1 MFSGVLHLPFKEYG
15 RSATGCPLRY
25 IPCDGD
31 CHLLVIAGI
40 HGEEPETTFLLSRAL
55 RLCGC
60 TMEHTAFVLCA
71 NPDGITLGTRA
82 NANGVDLNRNFPTSN
97 WSSEPVHVRSVLE
110 AERDTELS
118 PGKAAGSEPETQAL
132 VRLIEEL
139 APKAILSMHAP
150 IGCIDAPEKSP
161 LVQSLCETFR
171 LPWKPDIGY
180 PTPGSLGTWCK
191 EGRADDLQN
200 RPECVT
206 LELPRLSPEA
216 LYERYGKD
224 FAKWLKKCVMCSVKC
239 EMKKE

>member
-55 RLCGC
+55 RQCGC

-71 NPDGITLGTRA
+71 NPDGVALGTRG
-82 NANGVDLNRNFPTSN
+82 NANGVDLNRNFPTSS
-97 WSSEPVHVRSVLE
+97 WSSEPVRVRSVLE

-118 PGKAAGSEPETQAL
+118 PGKAGGSEPETQAL
-132 VRLIEEL
+132 VNLIEEL
-139 APKAILSMHAP
+139 NPKAIVSMHAP

-191 EGRADDLQN
+191 EGGANGLPK
-200 RPECVT
+200 RPECIT
-206 LELPRLSPEA
+206 LELPRMSPEA
-216 LYERYGKD
+216 LFDRYGKE
-224 FAKWLKKCVMCSVKC
+224 FAKWIAGM
-239 EMKKE
+239 EG

>member
-55 RLCGC
+55 RQCGC

-71 NPDGITLGTRA
+71 NPDGITLGTRG

-216 LYERYGKD
+216 LFDRYGRD
-224 FAKWLKKCVMCSVKC
+224 FAEWIRGL
-239 EMKKE
+239 

>member
-55 RLCGC
+55 RQCGC

-71 NPDGITLGTRA
+71 NPDGITLGTRG

-191 EGRADDLQN
+191 EGRASGLQN

-216 LYERYGKD
+216 QFDRYGRD
-224 FAKWLKKCVMCSVKC
+224 FAEWIRGL
-239 EMKKE
+239 